1 MATTID
7 TPRFSIEPFFIGP
20 DERRLFGV
28 MTRPPDGPA
37 AGPGLLICYP
47 IGDEYLLVHRTLA
60 QLAIKLAGLGVSTLR
75 FDYHGTGD
83 SPGTGGVGSLDEL
96 AGDVAVA
103 AREPRLRDRG
113 RAFGILG
120 ARLGAALALRFAEP
134 EAPADFMVLWDPVV
148 RGRDYVE
155 ALRQAQQGSFL
166 APLLSQDPFEYGG
179 FVYPRGLLDQLDG
192 LDAVR
197 LARRPAERVLLLTSR
212 RVPRL
217 DALRARLTEL
227 GAGVDVV
234 HVDEEPLGTP
244 PVARVNGRG
253 ISEIRKWMRR
263 LH

>member
-28 MTRPPDGPA
+28 LTKPPEGPA

-103 AREPRLRDRG
+103 AQEPRLRDHG

-120 ARLGAALALRFAEP
+120 ARLGAALALRFAER

-192 LDAVR
+192 LDADDSFFDLGGDSVEAVSAALEIEKRAGIALSLTDFAYQSFDQLVR
-197 LARRPAERVLLLTSR
+197 LYGETLSAAERER
-212 RVPRL
+212 P
-217 DALRARLTEL
+217 
-227 GAGVDVV
+227 
-234 HVDEEPLGTP
+234 
-244 PVARVNGRG
+244 
-253 ISEIRKWMRR
+253 
-263 LH
+263 